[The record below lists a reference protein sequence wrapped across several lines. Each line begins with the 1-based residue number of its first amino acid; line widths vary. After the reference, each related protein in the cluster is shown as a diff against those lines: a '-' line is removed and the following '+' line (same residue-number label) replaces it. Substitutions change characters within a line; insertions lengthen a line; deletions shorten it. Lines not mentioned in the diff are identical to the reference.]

1 MSIAHGLCLKP
12 PVGHNLTSWC
22 HPDCSPT
29 LNTLSQKKLPVGLD
43 VGWAQ
48 GALPKM
54 RAEGQRLFLG
64 IWRGAT

>member
-1 MSIAHGLCLKP
+1 MNAHGLYLKP
-12 PVGHNLTSWC
+12 PAGHNLPSWC
-22 HPDCSPT
+22 HPDRYP
-29 LNTLSQKKLPVGLD
+29 LPNPISQEKLPVGLG

-64 IWRGAT
+64 IWRRAT